1 MSAQPLLELIDAEES
16 RARSGRELRDEAFS
30 RVLSNTPE
38 DYKRAFADA
47 VARFPAGRT
56 FTVEDVTEVVGRPP
70 AGVHYNSV
78 GALVSALAKRGLMVS
93 TGRMLAAARPGMHAT
108 KLAEWRR
115 TEKRA

>member
-1 MSAQPLLELIDAEES
+1 MSAPLLELIEE
-16 RARSGRELRDEAFS
+16 RERSGRELRDEAFS

-70 AGVHYNSV
+70 EGTHYNAV
-78 GALVSALAKRGLMVS
+78 GAIVSGLARRGFMVS
-93 TGRMLAAARPGMHAT
+93 TGRMVNAARPGMHAT